1 MNTQNYTQKSIDAIN
16 SAQNIARNNNNQQLT
31 QEHMALA
38 LLEQDSGLISTVI
51 NKTGANAVTLTGMF
65 RNAVNSLPAVQG
77 DAGSLYMSEELANA
91 MAYAEKAAAD
101 MKDQYISVEHITTR

>member
-16 SAQNIARNNNNQQLT
+16 SAQTIARNNNNQQLT

-51 NKTGANAVTLTGMF
+51 NKTGANATALTGMF
-65 RNAVNSLPAVQG
+65 RTAVSSLPVVSG
-77 DAGSLYMSEELANA
+77 DTESLYMSEELANA
-91 MAYAEKAAAD
+91 MAYA
-101 MKDQYISVEHITTR
+101 